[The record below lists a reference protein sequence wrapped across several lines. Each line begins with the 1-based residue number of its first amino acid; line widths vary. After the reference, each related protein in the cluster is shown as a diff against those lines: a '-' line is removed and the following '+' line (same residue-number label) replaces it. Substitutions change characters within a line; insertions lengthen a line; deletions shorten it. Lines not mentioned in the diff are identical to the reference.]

1 MGKSKTGM
9 KTKTIFICNTC
20 GQEHDYKQDAIDC
33 HPDIVE
39 KQVELIEYKPRSGEL
54 ITKEKE

>member
-1 MGKSKTGM
+1 M